1 MDINNLAFFKMA
13 RNKMDYVAQRQ
24 KVVAENIAN
33 ADTPGY
39 RAKEL
44 REPNFKKMAI
54 DAMDNTPKPAVTH
67 PGHIQAALPDQ
78 GPYREIS
85 ERKTYETSIDG
96 NKVVLEEQIEKA
108 SRNRSDYN
116 LALTLFRKN
125 MNMIRTALGGGQQG

>member
-1 MDINNLAFFKMA
+1 MDINNLALFKMA
-13 RNKMDYVAQRQ
+13 RDKMDFVAQRQ

-39 RAKEL
+39 RTKDL
-44 REPNFKKMAI
+44 REPDFKKMAI

-67 PGHIQAALPDQ
+67 PGHIQASLPDL
-78 GPYREIS
+78 GPYREVS

-108 SRNRSDYN
+108 SRNRSQYT

-125 MNMIRTALGGGQQG
+125 MEMLRGALGGRQG